1 VNSQAKPFS
10 RVVIKPLDR
19 VLKEANQL
27 VQDGMSDLNMALKT
41 RWSGYNRLMLGG
53 MRFGNNYL
61 LAGASGHGKSYF
73 LNMLLQ
79 DFLDPT
85 LNVNFNKSFK
95 ILHFGFE
102 MSAADEILRRAS
114 AMTDISYANLL
125 SAYDKLTPQQYEFFQ
140 SKIESM
146 RQQPIYF
153 VEQPT
158 TRYKIYQTIKD
169 FKAKFPDDELIV
181 TLDHTLLVQPEVGEN
196 EIQTLAGLGKLF
208 IEIRKEFNTMNI
220 LLGQLND
227 KIESEKRLDPTNP
240 SLHYPT
246 KTDIH
251 GSKQIYHAVDV
262 AMVIHQPS
270 LLHLE
275 YYGKKDIPTNNLVAL
290 HVLKN
295 RKGEQGLTLLKNNLV
310 NGKFDEWDY
319 ERPPTLGYG
328 YSENE

>member
-1 VNSQAKPFS
+1 
-10 RVVIKPLDR
+10 
-19 VLKEANQL
+19 
-27 VQDGMSDLNMALKT
+27 
-41 RWSGYNRLMLGG
+41 
-53 MRFGNNYL
+53 
-61 LAGASGHGKSYF
+61 
-73 LNMLLQ
+73 
-79 DFLDPT
+79 
-85 LNVNFNKSFK
+85 
-95 ILHFGFE
+95 
-102 MSAADEILRRAS
+102 
-114 AMTDISYANLL
+114 
-125 SAYDKLTPQQYEFFQ
+125 
-140 SKIESM
+140 
-146 RQQPIYF
+146 
-153 VEQPT
+153 
-158 TRYKIYQTIKD
+158 
-169 FKAKFPDDELIV
+169 
-181 TLDHTLLVQPEVGEN
+181 
-196 EIQTLAGLGKLF
+196 
-208 IEIRKEFNTMNI
+208 MNI

-319 ERPPTLGYG
+319 EKPQTLGYG
-328 YSENE
+328 YSE